1 MKTTNTILVGIDYS
15 ENCRSALREAS
26 RIANWNDAKLVC
38 LHVLEEDAMHA
49 LRLTEEFE
57 ERTIRQQAH
66 ERLETYVGDT
76 LAGGHDIDC
85 RVQVGKPFAEVV
97 TAIELTKADLLV
109 LGTHGLA
116 SNDPGHVGPLARRCV
131 RRLPIN
137 VLLVQERQQEPF
149 SRIVAGIDFSDT
161 SIKAAHLAAEIA
173 VQDKATL
180 ELLHIYRN
188 AINAA
193 RDGGGFGPSLPE
205 VDTTEIVR
213 ELQEKLDGL
222 AEELTVAHEGCEVRA
237 RVEERGVVS
246 KGIVERLDEL
256 DVELAVIGTTGHSKL
271 KDFFIGSTAER
282 LIYRVPCS
290 VLAVKA

>member
-1 MKTTNTILVGIDYS
+1 MKNIKTILVGIDYS
-15 ENCRSALREAS
+15 ENSRSALREAS
-26 RIANWNDAKLVC
+26 RIANWNNANLVC
-38 LHVLEEDAMHA
+38 LHILEEDVMHA

-57 ERTIRQQAH
+57 ENVIRQQAH
-66 ERLETYVGDT
+66 ERLENYVAET

-85 RVQVGKPFAEVV
+85 RVHVGKPFQEVLA
-97 TAIELTKADLLV
+97 AIEFTDPELIV

-149 SRIVAGIDFSDT
+149 SRIVACIDFSDT

-173 VQDKATL
+173 AQDQGVL

-213 ELQEKLDGL
+213 DLQEKLDDL
-222 AEELTVAHEGCEVRA
+222 AEELTEAHKGCEVRA
-237 RVEERGVVS
+237 RVEEFSVVS
-246 KGIVERLDEL
+246 KGIVRRLDEL
-256 DVELAVIGTTGHSKL
+256 DAELAVIGTTGHGKL
-271 KDFFIGSTAER
+271 KEFFIGTTAER

-290 VLAVKA
+290 ALAVKA